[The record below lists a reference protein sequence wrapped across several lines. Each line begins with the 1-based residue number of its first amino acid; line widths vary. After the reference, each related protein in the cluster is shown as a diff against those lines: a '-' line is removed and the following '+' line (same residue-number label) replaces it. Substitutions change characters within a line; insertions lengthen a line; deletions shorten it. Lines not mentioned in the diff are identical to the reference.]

1 MTESLSLK
9 VNLTSSKKKKTS
21 ILLLVFNHFTL
32 ANISANLMEFNN
44 IFKKLFERQILL
56 ILMIFVLE
64 CF

>member
-44 IFKKLFERQILL
+44 IFKKLFER
-56 ILMIFVLE
+56 
-64 CF
+64 

>member
-9 VNLTSSKKKKTS
+9 VNLTSSKKKQTS

-44 IFKKLFERQILL
+44 IFKKLFER
-56 ILMIFVLE
+56 
-64 CF
+64 